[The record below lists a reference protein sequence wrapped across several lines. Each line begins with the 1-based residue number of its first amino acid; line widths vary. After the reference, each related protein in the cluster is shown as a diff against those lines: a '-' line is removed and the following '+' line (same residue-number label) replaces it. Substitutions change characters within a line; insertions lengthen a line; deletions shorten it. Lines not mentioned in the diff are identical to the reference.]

1 MQEDAL
7 CYPRVNQNTALG
19 QPRRWQWLSP
29 VQGPWG
35 GTCGLCGARGGR
47 SCSRLRWQEAPA
59 ILSKPARSGEEV
71 ERDEMP
77 AVPGAPTALRIHP
90 SPGRIRA
97 RLAGSKDEV
106 CSGGYLSPPLLG
118 CLSAFHT
125 WVSSLPAEGLA
136 GPLAAAG
143 GAGGEPTLGPPPPS
157 AAPQEEKQSPQHS
170 MQISRQSADSQQ
182 ASMMPQSMSQGRSQS
197 AHSPE
202 LQQQQQMQESSEVQE
217 PQVAQ
222 SSTMLQRVRNSQKRQ
237 ERMQWT
243 QQSAEERPESGRR
256 GGTPAPT
263 ARLGEAAPNGW
274 MLSPKRVEI
283 LPWELMEVMGR
294 GAGSQVLL

>member
-1 MQEDAL
+1 MI
-7 CYPRVNQNTALG
+7 LG
-19 QPRRWQWLSP
+19 EL
-29 VQGPWG
+29 
-35 GTCGLCGARGGR
+35 ARHR
-47 SCSRLRWQEAPA
+47 
-59 ILSKPARSGEEV
+59 EEV
-71 ERDEMP
+71 EHDGMP
-77 AVPGAPTALRIHP
+77 AVPGAPAALRIHP
-90 SPGRIRA
+90 SPGRIPGW
-97 RLAGSKDEV
+97 LTGSKDEV
-106 CSGGYLSPPLLG
+106 CNGGISLSSFTELR
-118 CLSAFHT
+118 LSAFHT
-125 WVSSLPAEGLA
+125 WMSPPAGSGTGRTLGRCRRGWEG
-136 GPLAAAG
+136 
-143 GAGGEPTLGPPPPS
+143 PTPGPPPPS

-243 QQSAEERPESGRR
+243 QQSAEERPESGQR
-256 GGTPAPT
+256 GGCQHPWP
-263 ARLGEAAPNGW
+263 GWVPDGW

-283 LPWELMEVMGR
+283 LPWELMEGIGV
-294 GAGSQVLL
+294 GARSQVLLQGFPSMPGD

>member
-1 MQEDAL
+1 MA
-7 CYPRVNQNTALG
+7 PAGSVGR
-19 QPRRWQWLSP
+19 
-29 VQGPWG
+29 
-35 GTCGLCGARGGR
+35 GR
-47 SCSRLRWQEAPA
+47 SCSRLRWQETPA
-59 ILSKPARSGEEV
+59 ILGEPVPCGEEV
-71 ERDEMP
+71 ERARMP
-77 AVPGAPTALRIHP
+77 AVPGAPAALRIHP

-97 RLAGSKDEV
+97 RLTSSEDEFAT
-106 CSGGYLSPPLLG
+106 GGYRSPPSPG
-118 CLSAFHT
+118 SVFRRFT
-125 WVSSLPAEGLA
+125 PAQGPA
-136 GPLAAAG
+136 GPSDAAG
-143 GAGGEPTLGPPPPS
+143 EPGGGPAPGLPLPS

-243 QQSAEERPESGRR
+243 QQSAEERPESGQVRQHPA
-256 GGTPAPT
+256 GGCP
-263 ARLGEAAPNGW
+263 
-274 MLSPKRVEI
+274 SP
-283 LPWELMEVMGR
+283 
-294 GAGSQVLL
+294 

>member
-1 MQEDAL
+1 MTG
-7 CYPRVNQNTALG
+7 CRP
-19 QPRRWQWLSP
+19 SP
-29 VQGPWG
+29 EPLQ
-35 GTCGLCGARGGR
+35 L
-47 SCSRLRWQEAPA
+47 
-59 ILSKPARSGEEV
+59 
-71 ERDEMP
+71 
-77 AVPGAPTALRIHP
+77 HP

-97 RLAGSKDEV
+97 RLTSSEDEV
-106 CSGGYLSPPLLG
+106 CNGGILLFSFTRLRLLAFYTSSGSSWSLGRCWRASGGDTHSWSPP
-118 CLSAFHT
+118 A
-125 WVSSLPAEGLA
+125 
-136 GPLAAAG
+136 
-143 GAGGEPTLGPPPPS
+143 S

-243 QQSAEERPESGRR
+243 QQSAEERPESGQ
-256 GGTPAPT
+256 GGQT
-263 ARLGEAAPNGW
+263 RLGETAPDGW
-274 MLSPKRVEI
+274 MLSPRKGGNPPSGINRRDGKRGWEPGAAPGASRNTPGHAQTPREI
-283 LPWELMEVMGR
+283 GFGGHEMTPLSTRPAEGCQEKSLGHPGPGVPVGLKD
-294 GAGSQVLL
+294 AT